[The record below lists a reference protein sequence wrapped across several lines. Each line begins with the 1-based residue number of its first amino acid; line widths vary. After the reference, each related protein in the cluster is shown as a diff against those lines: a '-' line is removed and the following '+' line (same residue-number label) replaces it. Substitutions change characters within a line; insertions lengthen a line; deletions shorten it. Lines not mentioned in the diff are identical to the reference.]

1 MQSGGDPTSLLD
13 AFVRT
18 ANEYRG
24 TKERLRLYWSFTER
38 LAEDGDLPFK
48 RTDMHDFFKRVEEE
62 GFPAVHHSTR
72 YEEAYH
78 PAYRVIKQD
87 FLETL

>member
-1 MQSGGDPTSLLD
+1 
-13 AFVRT
+13 
-18 ANEYRG
+18 
-24 TKERLRLYWSFTER
+24 
-38 LAEDGDLPFK
+38 
-48 RTDMHDFFKRVEEE
+48 MHDFFKRVEEE